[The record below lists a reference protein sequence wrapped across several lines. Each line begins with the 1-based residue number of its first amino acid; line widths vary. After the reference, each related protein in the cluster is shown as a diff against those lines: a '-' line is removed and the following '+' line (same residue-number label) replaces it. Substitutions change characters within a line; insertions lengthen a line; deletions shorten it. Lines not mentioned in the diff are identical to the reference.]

1 MKTILTALFALCT
14 VLVNAQNAVPQK
26 LNYQAVARNAAGT
39 TIANQSIK
47 VKAEILDADQTTVLY
62 AETHSVITNPFGLF
76 TLQVGGGTVLSGN
89 FSTIDWGDGN
99 KFISTSVDLTGG
111 TIFKLMGTSQL
122 LSVPYSLYS
131 QKAKYAENN
140 GGKTIIILTDT
151 ISDAGART
159 LLAAEAGPNTQIV
172 RIIECPNLKN
182 VDLSMVNNV
191 SEITITNNPVLESV
205 NFSNLKSCTGIF
217 NIDNAPSLKSINLTS
232 LERIIQ
238 SDYAYDVGF
247 NVTNTGLVNL
257 NFPALKKIVGN
268 VTIQSNISLLSISF
282 PVLDIACA
290 NYNSKK
296 FFDFIVGG
304 NLRLGSI
311 SFTSLKFIGN
321 LIMTYQPIPISFP
334 MLDSANGLKFINGIT
349 SLSAPQLK
357 KVLTSFEISNNIN
370 TLSSINCPSLKHCG
384 SLTIYDNNKLSS
396 INLVSLKVAKSIEI
410 NSNTVL
416 TTFNAPV
423 LDSSG
428 IINIQY
434 CNISSLSFPLL
445 KVAGG
450 IDFNNMSQL
459 TSIDLPVLNTIS
471 GRLVIQ
477 QLLTLNNLNITS
489 LTTAGDITFNANP
502 LLATLALPSLIS
514 ANNITVFSCNNI
526 NTLNFPVLKR
536 INGSYGPLG
545 YNPLV
550 ISQNNLLTSL
560 SFPQLNYIDPQIN
573 IISNP
578 LLSSITLTNLDTIKS
593 STIQMQTNKLSSAQI
608 NNILNKLVSINIR
621 GKIIYLQQT
630 PAAPPTGQGIT
641 DKVTLY
647 SRGNTVYTD

>member
-1 MKTILTALFALCT
+1 MKTILTALFVLCA

-47 VKAEILDADQTTVLY
+47 VKAEILDDNQTTVLY

-76 TLQVGGGTVLSGN
+76 TLQVGGGTVVTGN
-89 FSTIDWGDGN
+89 FSTINWGGGN

-111 TIFKLMGTSQL
+111 TNFQLMGTSQL
-122 LSVPYSLYS
+122 LSVPYALYALKS
-131 QKAKYAENN
+131 EATENN

-159 LLAAEAGPNTQIV
+159 QLAAEAGPNTQIV

-182 VDLSMVNNV
+182 V
-191 SEITITNNPVLESV
+191 SEITITNNPLLETV

-217 NIDNAPSLKSINLTS
+217 NIDDAPSLKSINLTS

-238 SDYAYDVGF
+238 SDYTYEVGF
-247 NVTNTGLVNL
+247 NVTNTRLINL

-268 VTIQSNISLLSISF
+268 VTIQNNKFLLSIGF

-296 FFDFIVGG
+296 FFDFVVYY
-304 NLRLGSI
+304 NVRLGSI
-311 SFTSLKFIGN
+311 SFPSLKFIGN

-334 MLDSANGLKFINGIT
+334 LLDSANGLKFINGIT

-357 KVLTSFEISNNIN
+357 KVLTNFEISNNIN
-370 TLSSINCPSLKHCG
+370 TLSSINCPILEHCG
-384 SLTIYDNNKLSS
+384 SLTIFDNNKLSA

>member
-1 MKTILTALFALCT
+1 MKTILTALFVLCA

-47 VKAEILDADQTTVLY
+47 VKAEILDDNQTTVLY

-76 TLQVGGGTVLSGN
+76 TLQVGGGTVVTGN
-89 FSTIDWGDGN
+89 FSTINWGGGN

-111 TIFKLMGTSQL
+111 TNFQLMGTSQL
-122 LSVPYSLYS
+122 LSVPYALYALKS
-131 QKAKYAENN
+131 EATENN

-159 LLAAEAGPNTQIV
+159 QLAAEAGPNTQIV

-182 VDLSMVNNV
+182 VDLSMVKNV
-191 SEITITNNPVLESV
+191 SEITITNNPLLETV

-217 NIDNAPSLKSINLTS
+217 NIDDAPSLKSINLTS

-238 SDYAYDVGF
+238 SDYTYEVGF
-247 NVTNTGLVNL
+247 NVTNTRLINL

-268 VTIQSNISLLSISF
+268 VTIQNNKFLLSIGF

-296 FFDFIVGG
+296 FFDFVVYY
-304 NLRLGSI
+304 NVRLGSI
-311 SFTSLKFIGN
+311 SFPSLKFIGN

-334 MLDSANGLKFINGIT
+334 LLDSANGLKFINGIT

-357 KVLTSFEISNNIN
+357 KVLTNFEISNNIN
-370 TLSSINCPSLKHCG
+370 TLSSINCPILEHCG
-384 SLTIYDNNKLSS
+384 SLTIFDNNKLSA